1 MFETTSQLNDFAISF
16 FDQNIA
22 KNHQGFHRDLPKMDR
37 GSGFFDRWDDLIHS
51 CHQISELFENQTALV
66 RNRCTFFFA
75 MAGVDWR
82 YKLVQHHQ
90 HLVTYFASFSQQ
102 NRGHVMWKLFC
113 LRCSVGFLTIFDLSW
128 CYWAKQEQPRLI
140 RVPTCQSYGYLVG
153 NIFKTWKPTDELL
166 AWCHV
171 NSYNNCQFNIEP
183 KLT

>member
-1 MFETTSQLNDFAISF
+1 MFETTSQFNDFAISF

-128 CYWAKQEQPRLI
+128 CYWAKQEQPRPSEYRHARTTATWLETYSKLGSQRTNCSHDVMSIAIIIVNLI
-140 RVPTCQSYGYLVG
+140 LNQ
-153 NIFKTWKPTDELL
+153 N
-166 AWCHV
+166 
-171 NSYNNCQFNIEP
+171 
-183 KLT
+183 